1 MFKFLLTA
9 LLANTRRDDASKFSS
24 WKYGHFQTP
33 TTKTGILT
41 FLENKRLFA
50 RTRYIKLLV
59 YLKAIYGQKMKKWIF
74 QLLPLDA
81 RYFLTVAL
89 NYLALIVT
97 SCFTCAGVKI
107 TFQTLV
113 NILWSMAVLTKPMIK
128 VNNENDGALA

>member
-1 MFKFLLTA
+1 M
-9 LLANTRRDDASKFSS
+9 
-24 WKYGHFQTP
+24 
-33 TTKTGILT
+33 
-41 FLENKRLFA
+41 
-50 RTRYIKLLV
+50 
-59 YLKAIYGQKMKKWIF
+59 F

-113 NILWSMAVLTKPMIK
+113 NILCSMAVLTKPIIK
-128 VNNENDGALA
+128 VNNENDGALT